1 MIQNRVM
8 LGMEH
13 VRANPEE
20 RKKRMNFYRRK
31 IGALKK
37 SGKKMQNRVEDKA
50 GSLGELKEH
59 VDSLDDETI
68 LHVDIDESTAEYEID
83 GETPF

>member
-8 LGMEH
+8 PGLKH
-13 VRANPEE
+13 VSANPGE

-37 SGKKMQNRVEDKA
+37 SGKKTQNRVEDKA
-50 GSLGELKEH
+50 VSLGELREH
-59 VDSLDDETI
+59 VNSLGDDTI
-68 LHVDIDESTAEYEID
+68 LHVDIDESAVEYEAE
-83 GETPF
+83 GEAPF